1 MKKLFLLVF
10 VSSLGMMSYSQTKA
24 ERIDLDNIKRFYDR
38 LKNYKIDTK
47 TELVWEYTYEDTT
60 QIQLQKLGETFEKG
74 GLKIVEIAPTKRSPK
89 IYYLKVSEIKK
100 YPKPEDLN
108 KRIKSLNEVAL
119 VHNIMSPYAAM
130 GAEKPSKEEGIGTYK
145 KVGRQK

>member
-1 MKKLFLLVF
+1 MKKIFLLILI
-10 VSSLGMMSYSQTKA
+10 SSFGMMSYAQTKSDK
-24 ERIDLDNIKRFYDR
+24 IDLDNIKRFYDR

-89 IYYLKVSEIKK
+89 IYYLKVSELKK
-100 YPKPEDLN
+100 YPKPENLN
-108 KRIKSLNEVAL
+108 ERVKSLNEVAL
-119 VHNIMSPYAAM
+119 VHKIMSPYAAM
-130 GAEKPSKEEGIGTYK
+130 GAEKPQKEGGIGTYK
-145 KVGRQK
+145 KVGKQK